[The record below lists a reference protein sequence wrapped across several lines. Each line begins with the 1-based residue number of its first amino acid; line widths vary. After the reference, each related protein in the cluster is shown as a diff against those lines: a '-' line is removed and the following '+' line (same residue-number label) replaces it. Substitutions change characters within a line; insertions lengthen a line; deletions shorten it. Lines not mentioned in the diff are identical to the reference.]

1 MFLLR
6 QELSYDE
13 QNSTEGRYSLNF
25 QKAARAI
32 SLTVTA
38 SELRDSAVYFCAL
51 RNPMGLWGPGGP
63 VGAPQT
69 PGHEIV
75 ALEK

>member
-25 QKAARAI
+25 QKATRAI

-51 RNPMGLWGPGGP
+51 RNPTGLWGR
-63 VGAPQT
+63 VGACGSPT
-69 PGHEIV
+69 NSW
-75 ALEK
+75 A